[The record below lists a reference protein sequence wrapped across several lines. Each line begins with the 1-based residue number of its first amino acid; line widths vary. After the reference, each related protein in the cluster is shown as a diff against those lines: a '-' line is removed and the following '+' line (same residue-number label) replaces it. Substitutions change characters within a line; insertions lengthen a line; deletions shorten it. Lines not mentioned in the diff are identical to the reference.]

1 MKIALINENSQAAK
15 NALIEATLR
24 KVVEPMG
31 HEVVNYG
38 MYAADDAAQLTY
50 VQNGILAAVLLNS
63 GAADYVITG
72 CGTGEGAMLA
82 LNSFP
87 GVICGH
93 VEDPV
98 DAYTFAHVNDGNA
111 VDEYQTQ
118 YLTLEKVVKILREKA
133 ATVSVQPVGV
143 RLIVGGRNRKGVF
156 TMTMMGSVDGYEPQ
170 TQAARKGAY
179 LIEGACS
186 HTDVAPWLEE
196 EVKPQAANWHSLDDV
211 ARTLDGCIA
220 KMAKLDKS
228 INTTYFRQLVM

>member
-1 MKIALINENSQAAK
+1 MVSDGRYVEEPITGEKPHILKNDLPKVRKINRN
-15 NALIEATLR
+15 
-24 KVVEPMG
+24 VVVG
-31 HEVVNYG
+31 FAG
-38 MYAADDAAQLTY
+38 DT
-50 VQNGILAAVLLNS
+50 LAAVQ
-63 GAADYVITG
+63 I
-72 CGTGEGAMLA
+72 
-82 LNSFP
+82 
-87 GVICGH
+87 I
-93 VEDPV
+93 
-98 DAYTFAHVNDGNA
+98 NA

-211 ARTLDGCIA
+211 AHTLDGCIA

>member
-50 VQNGILAAVLLNS
+50 VQNGILAAVQIIN
-63 GAADYVITG
+63 A
-72 CGTGEGAMLA
+72 
-82 LNSFP
+82 
-87 GVICGH
+87 
-93 VEDPV
+93 V
-98 DAYTFAHVNDGNA
+98 DAYPGI
-111 VDEYQTQ
+111 Q
-118 YLTLEKVVKILREKA
+118 YLTLEKVVKILQEKA
-133 ATVSVQPVGV
+133 ATVEVQPVGV
-143 RLIVGGRNRKGVF
+143 RLIVGGRNRKGEFV
-156 TMTMMGSVDGYEPQ
+156 MTMLGSADGYEAQ
-170 TQAARKGAY
+170 TQTARPGAY

-196 EVKPQAANWHSLDDV
+196 EVKPQAAGWRNLDDV

-220 KMAKLDKS
+220 KMAKNDKS
-228 INTTYFRQLVM
+228 INTTYFRQLIR

>member
-1 MKIALINENSQAAK
+1 MSAILAVCGDTFCAMVSDGRYVEEPITGEKPHILK
-15 NALIEATLR
+15 N
-24 KVVEPMG
+24 VVVG
-31 HEVVNYG
+31 FAG
-38 MYAADDAAQLTY
+38 DT
-50 VQNGILAAVLLNS
+50 LAAVQ
-63 GAADYVITG
+63 I
-72 CGTGEGAMLA
+72 
-82 LNSFP
+82 
-87 GVICGH
+87 I
-93 VEDPV
+93 
-98 DAYTFAHVNDGNA
+98 NA

-196 EVKPQAANWHSLDDV
+196 EVKPQAANWHS
-211 ARTLDGCIA
+211 